1 MQCGRSLFLGAKH
14 RERGTTTARLQL
26 VAATRRPAA
35 GGSAQRLSSP
45 VLVVA
50 IGCVIYKE
58 LIMNQI

>member
-14 RERGTTTARLQL
+14 RERGTTAARLQL

-45 VLVVA
+45 ALVA